1 MSHQLSFSL
10 ANGLAVAPRAAS
22 LTGVPF
28 GRSAE
33 VRTTA
38 ETAMSTASP
47 ATDLTTLLITA
58 LGRLKASLGGQV
70 TFELDVE
77 PDLPR
82 VGADAANVEDVLI
95 RTAIALT
102 RRMPAQNT
110 VLTLGLGLRELD
122 AATLGENRSARI
134 LGPGSYLTLQ
144 LSCRSEAA
152 AEIDAAPVEPDLDQ
166 VIPSLDAQGAGLLIT
181 TGPGGTT
188 VRMLFPALTHET
200 GPVVSG
206 AATWS
211 PDSRRVLLADD
222 DEAVRLIAARVLQLL
237 KFEVTVAVDGEDALR
252 VFESAPAPFRAVMLD
267 IAMPNLDGIAAAREI
282 RKICPAQ
289 PIVFISGDASDEVV
303 RRLPAGLAMGV
314 IQKPFSAAGI
324 RSTLEQC
331 VASPT

>member
-1 MSHQLSFSL
+1 MSHQFSFSL
-10 ANGLAVAPRAAS
+10 ANGLAVAPHSAS
-22 LTGVPF
+22 LCSVPF
-28 GRSAE
+28 GRPAE
-33 VRTTA
+33 ARTTA
-38 ETAMSTASP
+38 ETAMSKASP

-82 VGADAANVEDVLI
+82 VGADAANVEDLLI
-95 RTAIALT
+95 RVAIALT
-102 RRMPAQNT
+102 RPTPTQTT

-122 AATLGENRSARI
+122 AATLGENRTAR
-134 LGPGSYLTLQ
+134 LLAPGSYLTLQ
-144 LSCRSEAA
+144 LSSRPETAPTTG
-152 AEIDAAPVEPDLDQ
+152 IAPVEPDLGQ

-181 TGPGGTT
+181 TGPAGTT
-188 VRMLFPALTHET
+188 VRMLFPALAHET
-200 GPVVSG
+200 GPVVS
-206 AATWS
+206 AAAAWS

-252 VFESAPAPFRAVMLD
+252 AFENAPAPFRAVMLD

-282 RKICPAQ
+282 RKICPTQ

>member
-1 MSHQLSFSL
+1 MSHQFSFSL
-10 ANGLAVAPRAAS
+10 ANGLAAAPRSANLPSAS
-22 LTGVPF
+22 F
-28 GRSAE
+28 GHLAE
-33 VRTTA
+33 GRTTA
-38 ETAMSTASP
+38 DPAMSTASP

-82 VGADAANVEDVLI
+82 VGADAANVEDLLI
-95 RTAIALT
+95 EVASTLT
-102 RRMPAQNT
+102 RQTPAQAT
-110 VLTLGLGLRELD
+110 VLMLGLGLRELD
-122 AATLGENRSARI
+122 AATLGDNRTAR
-134 LGPGSYLTLQ
+134 LLAPGSYLTLQ
-144 LSCRSEAA
+144 LSVRPEHGPAGDSVST
-152 AEIDAAPVEPDLDQ
+152 DPDLGQ
-166 VIPSLDAQGAGLLIT
+166 IIPSLDAQGAGLLIT
-181 TGPGGTT
+181 TGPAGTT
-188 VRMLFPALTHET
+188 VRMIFPALAQET

-206 AATWS
+206 AAAWS

-252 VFESAPAPFRAVMLD
+252 VFENAPAPFRAVMLD

-331 VASPT
+331 VASPA